1 MNFATLIAAMAK
13 KKFMPTPQVPH
24 PARTPAPLRASQ
36 GSALEIEIIP
46 MILAKANGG
55 LIGDVPTDH
64 TVVAVGQFTLFDGAV
79 RYYHIYLSGLNGG
92 FLSIGMRG
100 TAIIETRL
108 YRLYT
113 EVNPSDSEEWAFWL
127 DSGEPAHDE
136 YATGFG
142 GIPVKVGT
150 TPAREADG
158 YIGMPVMNS
167 LDADGSK
174 PFNRSWGSGDKRIE
188 PFTPIETVVDLAGD
202 YTRLH
207 HRMMHYTRPL
217 TDKIA
222 EHLLV
227 SAVAEDSIYP
237 SGVILWLGMDVDPGE
252 LKVFPATDTPAF
264 P

>member
-1 MNFATLIAAMAK
+1 MNFVTLIAAMAR

-36 GSALEIEIIP
+36 GSAVAVEIIP
-46 MILAKANGG
+46 MILANSNGS
-55 LIGDVPTDH
+55 LFGDAATDH
-64 TVVAVGQFTLFDGAV
+64 TIVAVGQFTLFDGAV
-79 RYYHIYLSGLNGG
+79 RYYHMYLSGLEGG
-92 FLSIGMRG
+92 FLSIAMRG

-113 EVNPSDSEEWAFWL
+113 EVNPQTSDDWAFWL
-127 DSGEPAHDE
+127 DE
-136 YATGFG
+136 
-142 GIPVKVGT
+142 GT
-150 TPAREADG
+150 PPQYDQRGQMVSPAREADG

-167 LDADGSK
+167 LDADGAH
-174 PFNRSWGSGDKRIE
+174 PYNRSWGTGDKRVS
-188 PFTPIETVVDLAGD
+188 PLTPIETVVDLAGD

-237 SGVILWLGMDVDPGE
+237 SGVTFWLGIDVDPGE
-252 LKVFPATDTPAF
+252 IKVYPAADAPTFP
-264 P
+264 